1 MKYTDD
7 KIQQQIEAYLNQDMS
22 DLDRSRFEKLIHDD
36 EELHDEVEMQEAT
49 IEAIRNERI
58 LGLKAGLSQVNI
70 SLWSVT
76 LMEAAKV
83 ATIVASI
90 GIASVGGY
98 YLYSNSKT
106 QKSNPSTS
114 VSEKPIVADSHTEN
128 QTAKED
134 SKEITGSENVSQ
146 PVQSFESKPE
156 HATAPV
162 ISEKA
167 ETVKSVGFNQ
177 KKSKTNPVS
186 PNAVNSNFENNS
198 EVTEPNV
205 KTITPSNAKDIALPE
220 DGISNK
226 SVLETVNP
234 EVVIKKDNKDKFHY
248 QFSDSKL
255 ILYADFADKIYEI
268 LELNQ
273 GNQKNMFLAFQNK
286 FYSLDASKMEITPL
300 KEVNDQQLI
309 QVLNAYQKRKN

>member
-36 EELHDEVEMQEAT
+36 EDLHDEVEMQEAT
-49 IEAIRNERI
+49 IEAIRNERM

-83 ATIVASI
+83 AAIAASI

-106 QKSNPSTS
+106 QKVVPNSN
-114 VSEKPIVADSHTEN
+114 VSEKFIISESDN
-128 QTAKED
+128 QTPTVEPND
-134 SKEITGSENVSQ
+134 LGPENTNTH
-146 PVQSFESKPE
+146 VQSFESKPDNGVR
-156 HATAPV
+156 PG

-167 ETVKSVGFNQ
+167 ETSKSIGFNQ
-177 KKSKTNPVS
+177 KKTNPVS
-186 PNAVNSNFENNS
+186 SIEGKSNS
-198 EVTEPNV
+198 EKETELVEPNV
-205 KTITPSNAKDIALPE
+205 RIVTPSSAKDIALPE

-273 GNQKNMFLAFQNK
+273 GNQKNMFLAFQNR
-286 FYSLDASKMEITPL
+286 FYSLDASKIEITPL

>member
-49 IEAIRNERI
+49 IEAIRNERM
-58 LGLKAGLSQVNI
+58 LGLNAGLSQVNI

-83 ATIVASI
+83 AAIVASI

-98 YLYSNSKT
+98 YLYSSSKT
-106 QKSNPSTS
+106 QKSNPTPN
-114 VSEKPIVADSHTEN
+114 VSEKSILADSPSEN
-128 QTAKED
+128 QTPTVD
-134 SKEITGSENVSQ
+134 PKEISGPENTKT
-146 PVQSFESKPE
+146 PVRSFESKPE
-156 HATAPV
+156 NAVTPG

-167 ETVKSVGFNQ
+167 GTSKSIGFNQ

-186 PNAVNSNFENNS
+186 PIEVNSSSENNT